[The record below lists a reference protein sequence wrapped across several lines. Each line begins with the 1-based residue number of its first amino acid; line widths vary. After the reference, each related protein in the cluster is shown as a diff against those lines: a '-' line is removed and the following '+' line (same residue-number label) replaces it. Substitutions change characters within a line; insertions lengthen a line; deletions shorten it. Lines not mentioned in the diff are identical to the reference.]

1 MWSHTAKNLKIDDR
15 FQFERVAYFVV
26 NEKLDLKNNKIEF
39 NRTVEL
45 KESKDKTSTDW
56 SFKINAIQFL
66 KNSWINKNI
75 TT

>member
-1 MWSHTAKNLKIDDR
+1 MWSHTAKSLKIDDR

-45 KESKDKTSTDW
+45 KESNHKTSTD
-56 SFKINAIQFL
+56 
-66 KNSWINKNI
+66 
-75 TT
+75 